1 MARDRSLE
9 GNAMKKMSLIAGLTS
24 LVTVTAVLWSLPAAA
39 AGTTAFSAHDK
50 WPARAA
56 SKESDCD
63 SDDPCG
69 DPTGVPEP
77 GSMALLGLGLA
88 GLGLY
93 SVTRRRRV
101 KA

>member
-1 MARDRSLE
+1 
-9 GNAMKKMSLIAGLTS
+9 MKKMSLIAGLTS
-24 LVTVTAVLWSLPAAA
+24 LMAMTAVLWSLPAAA

-56 SKESDCD
+56 SDRQENDCD

-77 GSMALLGLGLA
+77 GSIALFGLGLA
-88 GLGLY
+88 GLGVY
-93 SVTRRRRV
+93 SLTRRRRV
-101 KA
+101 KV